1 MARFALLVAVLAA
14 FLITTA
20 VCIVLIPLLGKLNLE
35 HSLKYFRGERP
46 RAHKK
51 GVPTM
56 GGLCIAVGMVFG
68 VALAWIG
75 LRTIEPAL
83 ADIHQRYL
91 LSLSLCTTLAFGVI
105 GFADDTLCLAGG
117 NRGLRLWHKLVLQ
130 TAIVTLFMVGLRAG
144 GALDTGVV
152 LPSLGY
158 VDLGP
163 WYYPCS
169 YLLILCVVNSVDMT
183 DGPDGLCC
191 TLAFVAMAG
200 LLAAYGMLNFFQLAL
215 FPAAVC
221 GALLAF
227 TLWNFAPA
235 RVLLGHTG
243 GMLLGGALCA
253 AAYSIG
259 WPGLLV
265 LAGGV
270 FLLEGVS
277 LAAQYLV
284 YKMGKGRRLLPAAP
298 LHRALEAAG
307 WSDVKI
313 TCALGAAGLTL
324 ALLAVLFVRVS

>member
-20 VCIVLIPLLGKLNLE
+20 TAIVLVPLLGKMNLE
-35 HSLKYFRGERP
+35 RSLKYFRGQRP
-46 RAHKK
+46 RAHQK

-56 GGLCIAVGMVFG
+56 GGVCIAVGLVFG

-75 LRTIEPAL
+75 LRTIQPAL
-83 ADIHQRYL
+83 ADAHQRYL
-91 LSLSLCTTLAFGVI
+91 LSLAICTTLAFGVI
-105 GFADDTLCLAGG
+105 GFADDTLCLANGS
-117 NRGLRLWHKLVLQ
+117 RGLRLWHKLVLQ
-130 TAIVTLFMVGLRAG
+130 AVIVTLFLAGLRAG

-158 VDLGP
+158 VDLGI

-169 YLLILCVVNSVDMT
+169 YALTLSLVNSVDLT

-191 TLAFVAMAG
+191 SLAFVAMAG

-215 FPAAVC
+215 FPAALC

-253 AAYSIG
+253 AGYCIG
-259 WPGLLV
+259 WPGLLILV
-265 LAGGV
+265 CGV
-270 FLLEGVS
+270 FLLEGLS

-284 YKMGKGRRLLPAAP
+284 YKLGKGKRFLPVAP

-313 TCALGAAGLTL
+313 TCALGAAGLTF